1 MAEKDMT
8 EKTLE
13 AFNDVFA
20 DIINGLLFDGEQVLQ
35 QESLIDA
42 QTFSMYK
49 ADGQLHRQDRDVA
62 KYWVDQ
68 HGERIT
74 VRLAFLGI
82 ENQSNYDPD
91 MPLRVIGY
99 DGAVYRA
106 ELSQKDRY
114 PVVTL
119 VLYFGDMP
127 WGRNRTL
134 YDVVHI
140 PEKLR
145 PFVNDYKINLFEIA
159 NLPEEAVNH
168 FHSDFRTV
176 IDYFISSRREQV
188 YELKNSADF
197 THVDEL
203 LTLMSVLTQDNR
215 FEESLEGE
223 GGKPQN
229 MSSLLDRVEERGRQK
244 GLDEGHQE
252 GFREGTDQNRLENI
266 RSLMESMKLTAKQAM
281 EALKIPE
288 SEQSKYIARL

>member
-1 MAEKDMT
+1 LAEKDIT

-13 AFNDVFA
+13 SFNDVFA
-20 DIINGLLFDGEQVLQ
+20 DIINGLLFNGEQVLR
-35 QESLIDA
+35 QEALIDA

-49 ADGQLHRQDRDVA
+49 ANGELHRQDRDVA

-68 HGERIT
+68 HGEQIT
-74 VRLAFLGI
+74 VRLAFLGF
-82 ENQSNYDPD
+82 ENQSSYDPD

-106 ELSQKDRY
+106 ELLQKERY

-119 VLYFGDMP
+119 VLYFGDRP

-159 NLPEEAVNH
+159 NLPKEAANH
-168 FHSDFRTV
+168 FHSDFRAV
-176 IDYFISSRREQV
+176 VDYFISSRSEQV
-188 YELKNSADF
+188 YDLKNSADF
-197 THVDEL
+197 PHVDAF

-215 FEESLEGE
+215 FAQSLEGE

-229 MSSLLDRVEERGRQK
+229 MSSLLDRIEERGR
-244 GLDEGHQE
+244 QE
-252 GFREGTDQNRLENI
+252 GFREGADQNRLDNI
-266 RSLMESMKLTAKQAM
+266 KSLMETMKLTAKQAM

>member
-1 MAEKDMT
+1 MQKKCFEIR
-8 EKTLE
+8 
-13 AFNDVFA
+13 FCP
-20 DIINGLLFDGEQVLQ
+20 
-35 QESLIDA
+35 
-42 QTFSMYK
+42 
-49 ADGQLHRQDRDVA
+49 DRDQTEF
-62 KYWVDQ
+62 YWLYV
-68 HGERIT
+68 G
-74 VRLAFLGI
+74 LYLK
-82 ENQSNYDPD
+82 
-91 MPLRVIGY
+91 
-99 DGAVYRA
+99 
-106 ELSQKDRY
+106 EL
-114 PVVTL
+114 
-119 VLYFGDMP
+119 LYFGDMP

-176 IDYFISSRREQV
+176 IDYFISSRSEKV

-229 MSSLLDRVEERGRQK
+229 MSSLLDRIEERGRQK

-252 GFREGTDQNRLENI
+252 GFREGADQNRLENI
-266 RSLMESMKLTAKQAM
+266 RSIMETMKLTAKQAM
-281 EALKIPE
+281 DALKIPE
-288 SEQSKYIARL
+288 ADQLKYISRL

>member
-1 MAEKDMT
+1 
-8 EKTLE
+8 
-13 AFNDVFA
+13 
-20 DIINGLLFDGEQVLQ
+20 
-35 QESLIDA
+35 
-42 QTFSMYK
+42 
-49 ADGQLHRQDRDVA
+49 
-62 KYWVDQ
+62 
-68 HGERIT
+68 
-74 VRLAFLGI
+74 
-82 ENQSNYDPD
+82 

-159 NLPEEAVNH
+159 NLPETAVEH
-168 FHSDFRTV
+168 FHSDFRAV
-176 IDYFISSRREQV
+176 IDYFISSRSEKV

-215 FEESLEGE
+215 FAESLEGE

-229 MSSLLDRVEERGRQK
+229 MSSLLERSEERGRQK
-244 GLDEGHQE
+244 GLGEGHREGRQEGRQE
-252 GFREGTDQNRLENI
+252 GFREGADQNRLENI

-281 EALKIPE
+281 DALKIPE
-288 SEQSKYIARL
+288 SEQPKYIARL